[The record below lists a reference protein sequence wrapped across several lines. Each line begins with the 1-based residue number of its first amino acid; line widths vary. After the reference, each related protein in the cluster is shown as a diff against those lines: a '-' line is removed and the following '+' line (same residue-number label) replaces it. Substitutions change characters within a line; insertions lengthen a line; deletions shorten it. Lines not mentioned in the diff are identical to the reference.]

1 MIPERSADV
10 AANPKFVFT
19 IVGVVKLKA
28 LPFLCAANSA
38 IIVQL
43 RSRKHV
49 LFEVLNT
56 IKPEAFNQFIEYDLV
71 HFLPLDLYLL

>member
-1 MIPERSADV
+1 MILERSADV
-10 AANPKFVFT
+10 AANPKLVFT
-19 IVGVVKLKA
+19 IVGVVKLEA
-28 LPFLCAANSA
+28 LPFLCVANSA

-71 HFLPLDLYLL
+71 HLLPLDLY